1 MKIITLRALCLFVS
15 LFVPSQLIGQVIR
28 GTVINEKGGY
38 IPFANIVLRSVSD
51 SSYVGGTLSDEAGQ
65 FLLQLGDEADR
76 TRCFLEVRSVGYA
89 VHHIPPVLPEQ
100 LQVQLSEQTRL
111 LQGV

>member
-38 IPFANIVLRSVSD
+38 IPFANIVLRSVAD
-51 SSYVGGTLSDEAGQ
+51 SS
-65 FLLQLGDEADR
+65 
-76 TRCFLEVRSVGYA
+76 
-89 VHHIPPVLPEQ
+89 
-100 LQVQLSEQTRL
+100 
-111 LQGV
+111 

>member
-76 TRCFLEVRSVGYA
+76 TRCFLRTPYPASTA
-89 VHHIPPVLPEQ
+89 
-100 LQVQLSEQTRL
+100 
-111 LQGV
+111 

>member
-1 MKIITLRALCLFVS
+1 MKIITLRALCLFIS

-51 SSYVGGTLSDEAGQ
+51 SSYVGG
-65 FLLQLGDEADR
+65 
-76 TRCFLEVRSVGYA
+76 
-89 VHHIPPVLPEQ
+89 HPE
-100 LQVQLSEQTRL
+100 R
-111 LQGV
+111 